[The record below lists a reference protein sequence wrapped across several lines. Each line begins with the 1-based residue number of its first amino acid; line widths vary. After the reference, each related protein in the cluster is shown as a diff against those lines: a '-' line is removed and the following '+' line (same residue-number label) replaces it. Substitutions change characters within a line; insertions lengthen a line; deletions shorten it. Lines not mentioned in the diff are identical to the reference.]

1 MCNDGTGKKWYYN
14 GQDRDLGHENNID
27 INGIVYTTTRSPVYK
42 KRSKNMSSLDFDF
55 LYSCFLFLMVHFG

>member
-27 INGIVYTTTRSPVYK
+27 INGIVYTTIYLAVQ
-42 KRSKNMSSLDFDF
+42 L
-55 LYSCFLFLMVHFG
+55 L